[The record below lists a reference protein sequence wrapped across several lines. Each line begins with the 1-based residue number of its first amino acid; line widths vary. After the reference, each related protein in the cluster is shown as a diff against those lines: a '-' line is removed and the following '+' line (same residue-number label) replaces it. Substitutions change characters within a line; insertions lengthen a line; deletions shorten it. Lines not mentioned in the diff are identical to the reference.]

1 MGVGGTIVLI
11 VVLVAFLVVM
21 IWLLVKLLKE
31 WLGKRPKQELTNEEL
46 KNNGALFILNG
57 GTSKLCVYEDKLE
70 KIYGN
75 DFATRLLNM
84 GDIGN
89 VIMPYNT
96 ITSVQMLEGT
106 PKKFGRFDFGI
117 LGGQHKYNTR
127 DNIFVFDGNENE
139 TALKIKDF
147 ILEKISKNSASNNN
161 VSNAEEIAKYKK
173 LLDDGIITQKEF
185 ESKKRQLLGL

>member
-21 IWLLVKLLKE
+21 IWLLVKLLKD
-31 WLGKRPKQELTNEEL
+31 WLGKRPKQELTNEDL

-75 DFATRLLNM
+75 DFATRLFNM

-89 VIMPYNT
+89 VIIPFSN
-96 ITSVQMLEGT
+96 ITSVQFLEGT
-106 PKKFGRFDFGI
+106 PKKFGRFDFSI
-117 LGGQHKYNTR
+117 LGGQHKYNTQ
-127 DNIFVFDGNENE
+127 DNIFVFNGEENE
-139 TALKIKDF
+139 TAIKIRDF
-147 ILEKISKNSASNNN
+147 IISKISKNNIDNNI
-161 VSNAEEIAKYKK
+161 SNAEEIAKYKK
-173 LLDDGIITQKEF
+173 LLDDGIITQEEF
-185 ESKKRQLLGL
+185 ETKKKQLLNI